1 MTALVASKKKEKKKQ
16 SDFAVDNIVD
26 KVIASGDPAPGLV
39 KLTKSQLIEVI
50 TGLAGR
56 YHERSEELQ
65 DQQHEAATLGRE
77 LESAK
82 KAREEKTSFRRAEF
96 DRLLVAERIK
106 AEQAEAAAQAAP
118 ISHNTTVER
127 EPTSMLEM
135 EVETSQQT
143 PTANAEGN
151 ITPSETPAPAR
162 PSTSDNIFKRTGRF
176 FTNLISSPA
185 KRNTTTEQP
194 QQALGELP
202 ANRKRS
208 APTEV
213 TEPANTTSTPK
224 ATNNAPRANPPF
236 NNPAIPDHLHTISE
250 HMEESTPALR
260 PTNTPSRHQKTPRPS
275 SVRRSIQQV
284 REEKRRKE
292 AMREQTPLR
301 EWDRTPLPRLPNAD
315 SRLEK
320 LNMYNRLKQKM
331 KELQED
337 EELEDVIERP
347 IKRVKVDELA
357 EIPHRL
363 PGDPKSTFRMPD
375 PDTDGEMEID
385 EEIEEKGNVFE
396 ASQAADK
403 QKESQIQQPAH
414 NGMHAMRDVTPVT
427 AAPKTKNLWADPSPP
442 KQYAQPT
449 AQDIPDAWTFPSV
462 GVQQTDDTTAQQP
475 EDHTATD
482 EWAFPTVGEMSLD
495 QTEIELDPLLGKKFA
510 YGFEAWKRGQGH
522 LVKW

>member
-1 MTALVASKKKEKKKQ
+1 MTAPVASKKREKKEKKK
-16 SDFAVDNIVD
+16 SCDFAVDNVVD
-26 KVIASGDPAPGLV
+26 GVLSSRDPAPGLV
-39 KLTKSQLIEVI
+39 KLTKSQLIEVVA
-50 TGLAGR
+50 GLAGR
-56 YHERSEELQ
+56 YHQRSEELQ

-127 EPTSMLEM
+127 KPTPKSEM
-135 EVETSQQT
+135 RAET

-151 ITPSETPAPAR
+151 ITPSETPAPA
-162 PSTSDNIFKRTGRF
+162 PSSTSDNFFKRTGRF

-213 TEPANTTSTPK
+213 TEPANTTFTPK
-224 ATNNAPRANPPF
+224 ASHTMPRANPPF
-236 NNPAIPDHLHTISE
+236 NNPAIPDQLDTISE
-250 HMEESTPALR
+250 QMEDSTPARR
-260 PTNTPSRHQKTPRPS
+260 PTNTPARTQNTPRPA

-292 AMREQTPLR
+292 AMRDQTPLR

-315 SRLEK
+315 SRLQK

-331 KELQED
+331 KELQDD

-375 PDTDGEMEID
+375 PDSDGEMEID
-385 EEIEEKGNVFE
+385 EEIEEKANVFE

-403 QKESQIQQPAH
+403 EKQGHMQQPTN
-414 NGMHAMRDVTPVT
+414 NGQQPVRGATPQT
-427 AAPKTKNLWADPSPP
+427 AAPKPKNPWAAPSPP

-449 AQDIPDAWTFPSV
+449 VQDASDNWTFPSV
-462 GVQQTDDTTAQQP
+462 GIQQKEDTVAQQP
-475 EDHTATD
+475 EDYTAAD
-482 EWAFPTVGEMSLD
+482 EWAFPSVGEIAPD
-495 QTEIELDPLLGKKFA
+495 QTKIEPDSFLGKKFA
-510 YGFEAWKRGQGH
+510 YGFEAWKLGQGH
-522 LVKW
+522 LVQW